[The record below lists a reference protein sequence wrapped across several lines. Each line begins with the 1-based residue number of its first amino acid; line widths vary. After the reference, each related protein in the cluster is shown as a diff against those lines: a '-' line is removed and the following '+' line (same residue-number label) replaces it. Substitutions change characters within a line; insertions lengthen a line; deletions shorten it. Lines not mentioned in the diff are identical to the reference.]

1 MVKSLPANGALMQQ
15 AVEANPQGEPHL
27 HQVRKEALLHFL
39 AAGTTHS
46 PKAGEVG
53 DLGRPWIAW
62 SNKETHPLSLA
73 TSQSYRLAASEI
85 STLHRSRNSQYYPY
99 FNHASISS
107 FLIILITPSYHTL
120 MVLYHSMAT
129 TVASNRQI
137 TSKFFVVTLCSIL
150 ITSSAAFQT
159 HDLWGRQA
167 SYASSVAA
175 SPMPTASPVPTVT
188 SSTGDLQT
196 LSYPPIKMSMAPS
209 TSTALPAT
217 YTAGTASP
225 IRGAPSLPSANLN
238 VALYPALDRIPPL
251 DSALVK
257 EWMSKIDWSKA
268 PSNSPTGLGG
278 CVNSTNADAVAN
290 SGKDQNCWW
299 TCGGCTR
306 STDIVSCPD
315 KATWGASFDDGPSPD
330 TPTLLNY
337 LDQQKLK
344 TTFFVVGSRVL
355 SRPAML
361 QYEYQTGHQISV
373 HTWSHPYLTTLSNAE
388 IVAELGWSKKVIKD
402 VLGVTPNTMRPP
414 YGDIDD
420 RVRFIAMQMGL
431 TPIIWTT
438 APSGQTFDTQDW
450 KISTGIVTPAQVLK
464 NFQSII
470 AGAPDL
476 PTGFIVLAH
485 DLYPQSVALAVEFVL
500 PAAIAAGNL
509 TIEPIITCLGKPLSE
524 GYIETASS
532 TNSTTT
538 NSTSSKQETSRT
550 AAAGAASKAISAAS
564 TISSSPRSSAHGV
577 CPPIYPYLF
586 CTFIAVVS
594 VTAIALLWAQPI

>member
-1 MVKSLPANGALMQQ
+1 MVSSDSKAA
-15 AVEANPQGEPHL
+15 AVA
-27 HQVRKEALLHFL
+27 
-39 AAGTTHS
+39 
-46 PKAGEVG
+46 
-53 DLGRPWIAW
+53 
-62 SNKETHPLSLA
+62 
-73 TSQSYRLAASEI
+73 
-85 STLHRSRNSQYYPY
+85 
-99 FNHASISS
+99 FN
-107 FLIILITPSYHTL
+107 
-120 MVLYHSMAT
+120 
-129 TVASNRQI
+129 RRI
-137 TSKFFVVTLCSIL
+137 TSKLILVTLCSSFV
-150 ITSSAAFQT
+150 TSTAAHESHEF
-159 HDLWGRQA
+159 WGRQA
-167 SYASSVAA
+167 PAAPVASAA
-175 SPMPTASPVPTVT
+175 AALPTTMPVPTPVT
-188 SSTGDLQT
+188 SSPGDLQT
-196 LSYPPIKMSMAPS
+196 LNYPPIMKSMAPS
-209 TSTALPAT
+209 TMTALPAT

-225 IRGAPSLPSANLN
+225 IRGAPPLPSTNLN
-238 VALYPALDRIPPL
+238 VALYPALDRLPPL
-251 DSALVK
+251 DSPLVK

-268 PSNSPTGLGG
+268 PTSNPTGLGG
-278 CVNSTNADAVAN
+278 CMNATNADAVAK
-290 SGKDQNCWW
+290 SGKDENCWW

-306 STDIVSCPD
+306 PTDIVSCPD

-361 QYEYQTGHQISV
+361 QYEYQSGHQISV
-373 HTWSHPYLTTLSNAE
+373 HTWSHPYLTTLSNVE

-420 RVRFIAMQMGL
+420 RVRFIAMSMGL

-476 PTGFIVLAH
+476 PQGFIVLAH

-524 GYIETASS
+524 GYIETA
-532 TNSTTT
+532 NGG
-538 NSTSSKQETSRT
+538 N
-550 AAAGAASKAISAAS
+550 A
-564 TISSSPRSSAHGV
+564 SSSPTSRRETSQTSVNAPSKAANAAKPSISISSQNTRDLV
-577 CPPIYPYLF
+577 IF
-586 CTFIAVVS
+586 VS
-594 VTAIALLWAQPI
+594 AAALAILNVY

>member
-1 MVKSLPANGALMQQ
+1 MVSSNSKA
-15 AVEANPQGEPHL
+15 AVVA
-27 HQVRKEALLHFL
+27 
-39 AAGTTHS
+39 
-46 PKAGEVG
+46 
-53 DLGRPWIAW
+53 
-62 SNKETHPLSLA
+62 
-73 TSQSYRLAASEI
+73 
-85 STLHRSRNSQYYPY
+85 
-99 FNHASISS
+99 FNH
-107 FLIILITPSYHTL
+107 
-120 MVLYHSMAT
+120 
-129 TVASNRQI
+129 RI
-137 TSKFFVVTLCSIL
+137 TSKLILVTLCSSFV
-150 ITSSAAFQT
+150 TSAAAYES
-159 HDLWGRQA
+159 HDFWGRQA
-167 SYASSVAA
+167 AAAPVAPA
-175 SPMPTASPVPTVT
+175 QPTALPVPTPVT
-188 SSTGDLQT
+188 PAAGDLQT
-196 LSYPPIKMSMAPS
+196 LNYPPIMKSMAPS
-209 TSTALPAT
+209 TMTALPAT
-217 YTAGTASP
+217 YTPGTVSP
-225 IRGAPSLPSANLN
+225 IRGAPPLPSTNLN
-238 VALYPALDRIPPL
+238 VALYPALDRLPPL
-251 DSALVK
+251 DSPLVK

-268 PSNSPTGLGG
+268 PTSSPTGLGG
-278 CVNSTNADAVAN
+278 CLNSTNADAVSK
-290 SGKDQNCWW
+290 SGKDDNCWW

-306 STDIVSCPD
+306 PTDIVSCPD

-373 HTWSHPYLTTLSNAE
+373 HTWSHPYLTTLTNAE

-420 RVRFIAMQMGL
+420 RVRFIAMSMGL

-524 GYIETASS
+524 GYIETAKGGNASFPSS
-532 TNSTTT
+532 RR
-538 NSTSSKQETSRT
+538 ETSQT
-550 AAAGAASKAISAAS
+550 AVSAASKAPGGAKPS
-564 TISSSPRSSAHGV
+564 ISSSSRSTTREIAFIFSAIG
-577 CPPIYPYLF
+577 L
-586 CTFIAVVS
+586 
-594 VTAIALLWAQPI
+594 AILNVY